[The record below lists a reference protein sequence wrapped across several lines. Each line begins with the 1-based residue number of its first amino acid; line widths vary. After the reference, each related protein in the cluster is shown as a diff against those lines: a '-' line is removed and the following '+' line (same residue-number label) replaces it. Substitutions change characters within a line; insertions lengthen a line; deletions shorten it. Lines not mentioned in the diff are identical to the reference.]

1 MLEWCLNALNW
12 RDPSHGWL
20 AQILGFMLGKAMSL
34 LNLSTGLLILPAALS
49 ALRWHGTCILI
60 HQSVP

>member
-1 MLEWCLNALNW
+1 MWINAGMVPQRSKLA
-12 RDPSHGWL
+12 RPVHGWL

-49 ALRWHGTCILI
+49 AL
-60 HQSVP
+60 